1 MSVALLIKAASAESS
16 LVPIATE
23 VTYREVWQSGAKA
36 LALEWIAAMQGGVVV
51 TEDNRAEIL
60 DELHKL
66 RGWFESN
73 GYSSQSERVD
83 LVVNALKGVHF
94 DEGETA
100 WIG

>member
-1 MSVALLIKAASAESS
+1 
-16 LVPIATE
+16 
-23 VTYREVWQSGAKA
+23 
-36 LALEWIAAMQGGVVV
+36 MQGGVVV

-73 GYSSQSERVD
+73 GHASQSERVD
-83 LVVNALKGVHF
+83 LVVNALEGVRF
-94 DEGETA
+94 GAGDTA